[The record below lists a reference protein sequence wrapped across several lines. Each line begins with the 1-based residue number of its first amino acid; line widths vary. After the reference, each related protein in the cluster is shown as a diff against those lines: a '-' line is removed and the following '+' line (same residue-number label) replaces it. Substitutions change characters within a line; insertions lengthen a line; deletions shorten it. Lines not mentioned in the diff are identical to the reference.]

1 MQMPGSR
8 EVIPDKLLNPTQA
21 TEFGPKSLPFHAS
34 PEWAKHNFLLLRNMA
49 HTKKPGGLEIEK
61 VTNDPSA
68 KLSKKMRSGFS
79 FK

>member
-1 MQMPGSR
+1 M
-8 EVIPDKLLNPTQA
+8 
-21 TEFGPKSLPFHAS
+21 S